1 MPAEKKP
8 TTVPVGSLRLDSEVY
23 RQVTQMA
30 YSQGM
35 PVEQMI
41 NQMLRKQ
48 LVSQELFRH
57 GFTITHRETMKTL
70 TNMLSD
76 ELIIEAAGSMKS
88 ALREMV
94 VSRTGTANPTVQQ
107 YFASLASFMDL
118 NGYPTSIQTDPE
130 DGTVT
135 VNVRPN
141 ISRRFSLFL
150 GESIRVS
157 LEGMAQVTD
166 VDATDSSV
174 HVQCIPKKAD
184 VAK

>member
-23 RQVTQMA
+23 RAVTQMA
-30 YSQGM
+30 YSQQM

-57 GFTITHRETMKTL
+57 GFTITHRETMKVL
-70 TNMLSD
+70 TGMLSD
-76 ELIIEAAGSMKS
+76 EMITEAAGSMRS

-94 VSRTGTANPTVQQ
+94 VSRTGSPSPTIQQ
-107 YFASLASFMDL
+107 YFSSLASFMDL
-118 NGYPTSIQTDPE
+118 NGYPASIQTDPE

-135 VNVRPN
+135 INVRPN
-141 ISRRFSLFL
+141 ISRKFSLFL
-150 GESIRVS
+150 GESLKVS
-157 LEGMAQVTD
+157 LEGMADVIA
-166 VDATDSSV
+166 VDATDTSV
-174 HVQCIPKKAD
+174 HVRCVPKTG

>member
-23 RQVTQMA
+23 RQVTQAA
-30 YSQGM
+30 YSQQM

-57 GFTITHRETMKTL
+57 GFTITHKETMKTL
-70 TNMLSD
+70 TGMLSD
-76 ELIIEAAGSMKS
+76 ELIVEAAGSMKS

-94 VSRTGTANPTVQQ
+94 VSRTGSVNPTVQQ
-107 YFASLASFMDL
+107 YFASLASLMDL

-141 ISRRFSLFL
+141 ISRKFSLFL

-157 LEGMAQVTD
+157 LEGMAQVAD

-174 HVQCIPKKAD
+174 HVRCTPKKAD

>member
-8 TTVPVGSLRLDSEVY
+8 STVPVGSLKLDSEVY
-23 RQVTQMA
+23 RAVTQLA
-30 YSQGM
+30 YSQQM

-48 LVSQELFRH
+48 VVSQELFRH
-57 GFTITHRETMKTL
+57 GYTITHRETIKTL

-76 ELIIEAAGSMKS
+76 KDIVEAAKSMRS
-88 ALREMV
+88 ALHEML
-94 VSRTGTANPTVQQ
+94 VSRTGSANPGIQQ
-107 YFASLASFMDL
+107 YFSSLTSFMDL

-135 VNVRPN
+135 INVRPN
-141 ISRRFSLFL
+141 ICRKFSLFL
-150 GESIRVS
+150 GESLRIS
-157 LEGMAQVTD
+157 LEDMADVTD
-166 VDATDSSV
+166 VDATESSV
-174 HVQCIPKKAD
+174 HVKCLPKKSD

>member
-23 RQVTQMA
+23 RAVTQMA
-30 YSQGM
+30 YSQQM

-41 NQMLRKQ
+41 NQMLKKQ

-70 TNMLSD
+70 TGMLSD
-76 ELIIEAAGSMKS
+76 ETIVEAARNTKS
-88 ALREMV
+88 SLKEMV
-94 VSRTGTANPTVQQ
+94 VSRTGSASPTIQQ
-107 YFASLASFMDL
+107 FFSSLTSFMDL
-118 NGYPTSIQTDPE
+118 NGYPASIQTDPD

-141 ISRRFSLFL
+141 ISRKFSLFL
-150 GESIRVS
+150 GESLRVS
-157 LEGMAQVTD
+157 LEGMADVAA
-166 VDATDSSV
+166 VDATDTSV
-174 HVQCIPKKAD
+174 HVRCSPKKAG
-184 VAK
+184 

>member
-30 YSQGM
+30 YSQQM

-57 GFTITHRETMKTL
+57 GFTMTHRETVKTL
-70 TNMLSD
+70 TGMLSD
-76 ELIIEAAGSMKS
+76 ELIREAAGSMKS
-88 ALREMV
+88 ALKEMV
-94 VSRTGTANPTVQQ
+94 VSRTQSPNPTAQQ
-107 YFASLASFMDL
+107 YFASLASLMDL

-141 ISRRFSLFL
+141 VSHKFSLFL

-157 LEGMAQVTD
+157 LDGMAEVVD
-166 VDATDSSV
+166 VDATDTSV
-174 HVQCIPKKAD
+174 HVRCTPKKG
-184 VAK
+184 